1 MNRRILGLLG
11 AALLAIIGTVMIVA
25 YVHGA
30 DARALDGQKTI
41 QVFVVKKTV
50 PAGTPAEQ
58 LGARVKLESI
68 VRESEAEGAV
78 TDVKDLKGLV
88 SGATLVP
95 GEQLVRARFVDAT
108 AFRATGASVEV
119 PDGLSQI
126 TIKLDPERALG
137 GVLTPGAKVGV
148 TASFDSDSGAQ
159 AESHMI
165 LHDVLV
171 TNVQANDDG
180 SGSKTFNTSSGDKSD
195 TKAGA
200 SPTGM
205 VLVTLALDVPSAEHV
220 VFAAERGSVWL
231 SLEPDN
237 VGTGGSKIVNRDNA
251 LS

>member
-1 MNRRILGLLG
+1 M
-11 AALLAIIGTVMIVA
+11 GT
-25 YVHGA
+25 
-30 DARALDGQKTI
+30 
-41 QVFVVKKTV
+41 
-50 PAGTPAEQ
+50 
-58 LGARVKLESI
+58 RVKLESI
-68 VRESEAEGAV
+68 VRDSEAEGAV
-78 TDVKDLKGLV
+78 TDIKDLKGLV

-119 PDGLSQI
+119 PEGLSQI

-159 AESHMI
+159 AETHMI

-180 SGSKTFNTSSGDKSD
+180 SGSKTFSTSSGDKSD

-237 VGTGGSKIVNRDNA
+237 VGTGGSKTINRNNA